1 MASGLL
7 QWHDG
12 FHASFQIELQ
22 EESAH
27 LEFYS
32 EHELYKKA
40 LRVDTLV
47 IKNSDTP
54 VQKKIGKI
62 FRKFNLIE
70 YKSPGDSLNINDF
83 YKVYGYACLYQSK
96 TKKVH
101 EISMK
106 DISISFVC
114 SHYPRKMLKI
124 LKNERG
130 IEVWKVE
137 KGIYRLKN
145 DSVSIQILV
154 VNQLPPEENRW
165 LSSLRRNLPM
175 DRNTEHLLREYQR
188 HKDSV
193 LYQSAMDLII
203 QANKNL
209 MKGEGNMVC
218 DALKEIFA
226 EEWKEKELQIQ
237 QKESQIQKKESQMQK
252 KESQIQKK
260 ESQMQKKE
268 SQIQKKESQ
277 IQKKES
283 QMQKKESQI
292 QKKESQMQ
300 ERELLLLER
309 EKKAQKDEQRLNSL
323 IQFLQDNLTDDL
335 KKILADRADFEDLSI
350 I

>member
-130 IEVWKVE
+130 IEAQKVE
-137 KGIYRLKN
+137 EGIYRLKN

-188 HKDSV
+188 HMDSV

-226 EEWKEKELQIQ
+226 EEWKEKELQ
-237 QKESQIQKKESQMQK
+237 MQK

-260 ESQMQKKE
+260 ESQMQQKE
-268 SQIQKKESQ
+268 SQIQEKESQ
-277 IQKKES
+277 IQER
-283 QMQKKESQI
+283 EF
-292 QKKESQMQ
+292 QMQ

-309 EKKAQKDEQRLNSL
+309 EKKAQRDEQRLSSL

>member
-22 EESAH
+22 EEPAH
-27 LEFYS
+27 LEFHS

-101 EISMK
+101 EISLK
-106 DISISFVC
+106 DVTISFVC
-114 SHYPRKMLKI
+114 SHYPRKMLNI
-124 LKNERG
+124 LKAERG
-130 IEVWKVE
+130 IEVE
-137 KGIYRLKN
+137 KEDEGIYRLKN
-145 DSVSIQILV
+145 DPISIQILV
-154 VNQLPPEENRW
+154 INQLPPEENRW
-165 LSSLRRNLPM
+165 LTSLTRNLPM
-175 DRNTEHLLREYQR
+175 DKNTEQLLKEYQR
-188 HKDSV
+188 HKTSV

-203 QANKNL
+203 QANKKT
-209 MKGEGNMVC
+209 MKGDCNMLC
-218 DALKEIFA
+218 DTIRELFED
-226 EEWKEKELQIQ
+226 EWKEKEM
-237 QKESQIQKKESQMQK
+237 QMQK
-252 KESQIQKK
+252 KESQIQQK
-260 ESQMQKKE
+260 ESQM
-268 SQIQKKESQ
+268 
-277 IQKKES
+277 
-283 QMQKKESQI
+283 

-300 ERELLLLER
+300 ERELLLQER
-309 EKKAQKDEQRLNSL
+309 EEHNQKREQRLDSL
-323 IQFLQDNLTDDL
+323 IQFLQDNLTDDM
-335 KKILADRADFEDLSI
+335 KKLLADNAYLDQIYQTSK
-350 I
+350 